1 MATTHAATK
10 SAERLY
16 DAMVERTAMSVS
28 ILRNLGSSGGHGRG
42 ANAATQLASL
52 LFTNQVCCLVWVIMV
67 GTHGFAHSKAAG
79 ASGHATGL
87 SASVFP
93 PQLFEC
99 PPILRRRVVH
109 RRSA

>member
-52 LFTNQVCCLVWVIMV
+52 LCHQ
-67 GTHGFAHSKAAG
+67 
-79 ASGHATGL
+79 SGLLPRLGDYGRYSRICA
-87 SASVFP
+87 F
-93 PQLFEC
+93 
-99 PPILRRRVVH
+99 
-109 RRSA
+109 